1 MKRIFFVSI
10 LAVLFASCSKL
21 DQQPKSTVGK
31 EAVFQSEKG
40 LELYTTSFYSLL
52 PTYTDILRG
61 DNMSDYI
68 ARKDVPD
75 FIRDGAY
82 GPRQSTGWTWT
93 DLRNINY
100 FLENNVNTTIP
111 KEVREHYNGL
121 ARFFRA
127 WFYFAKVKRFG
138 DVPWINRTFEVND
151 PEMTKG
157 RDSRVLVMDS
167 VMKDLDYA
175 VQHIRTTEDG
185 SRSMITK
192 YIAYA
197 FKSRVC
203 LFEGTFRKYHTN
215 YGLQQTSTA
224 WLTEAAAAAKMVM
237 DQNKFSLYTGGGDA
251 KPYRELFV
259 SKAPIAAEVMLA
271 NIYSDA
277 LGLFHDANWYY
288 TSATYGDRASFTRSF
303 INTYLSID
311 GTPFTNKAAYKTM
324 SFADEVE
331 NRDKRLE
338 QTIRTKGYNRINAGN
353 LLVSPPLFSYTY
365 TGYQPTKWVLDDT
378 FYDSGSMNNNII
390 PLFRFAEIL
399 LNYAEAKAELGT
411 LSDADWN
418 TTIGALRR
426 RAGITQNTATKPTL
440 ADPYL
445 MAEYFPGITDPVILE
460 VRRER
465 GIELALEGFR
475 FYDLVRW
482 KSGKLI
488 EKAWNGMYVPA
499 LNTPLDLNKDG
510 IMDVAFYKTLPNNQ
524 VAGVNYINVSETVG
538 GRPNAMVLS
547 ESDKGEIKWMVTT
560 PRVWQ
565 DKFYLYP
572 IPENDRLMNPALG
585 QNPGW
590 NN

>member
-10 LAVLFASCSKL
+10 LAILVASCSKL

-40 LELYTTSFYSLL
+40 LELYTTSFYTLL

-75 FIRDGAY
+75 FIREGAY

-100 FLENNVNTTIP
+100 FLENNVNPAIP

-138 DVPWINRTFEVND
+138 DVPWINKTFEVGD
-151 PEMTKG
+151 PEMMKA

-167 VMKDLDYA
+167 VRRDLEYA
-175 VQHIRTTEDG
+175 SQHIRTAEDG

-203 LFEGTFRKYHTN
+203 LFEGTFRKYHTD
-215 YGLQQTSTA
+215 YGLQQTAGA
-224 WLTEAAAAAKMVM
+224 WLADAETAAKVVM
-237 DQNKFSLYTGGGDA
+237 DQSKFSLYTGGADS

-259 SKAPIAAEVMLA
+259 SKAPISSEVMLA

-277 LGLFHDANWYY
+277 LGIYHDANWYY

-311 GTPFTNKAAYKTM
+311 GTPFTSKAGYKTM
-324 SFADEVE
+324 AFADEVE

-338 QTIRTKGYNRINAGN
+338 QTIRTKGYNRINGGN
-353 LLVSPPLFSYTY
+353 ILVSPALFSYTY

-390 PLFRFAEIL
+390 PLFRFAEVL

-411 LSDADWN
+411 LSDTDWN

-426 RAGITQNTATKPTL
+426 RAGITQNTATKPRL
-440 ADPYL
+440 SDPYL
-445 MAEYFPGITDPVILE
+445 MAEYFPGITDPSILE
-460 VRRER
+460 IRRER

-482 KSGKLI
+482 KSGKLM
-488 EKAWNGMYVPA
+488 EKIWNGMYVPA

-510 IMDVAFYKTLPNNQ
+510 VMDVAFYKTLPNNQ
-524 VAGVNYINVSETVG
+524 VPGVNYINVSETVS
-538 GRPNAMVLS
+538 GRQNAMVLS
-547 ESDKGEIKWMVTT
+547 EGDKGEIKWLATM

-590 NN
+590 

>member
-10 LAVLFASCSKL
+10 LAVLFACSKL

-40 LELYTTSFYSLL
+40 LELYATSFYTLL

-100 FLENNVNTTIP
+100 FLENNVNTSIP

-151 PEMTKG
+151 PEMMKG

-167 VMKDLDYA
+167 VLRDLDYA
-175 VQHIRTTEDG
+175 TQHIRTTEDG

-192 YIAYA
+192 FVAYA

-215 YGLQQTSTA
+215 YGLQQTA
-224 WLTEAAAAAKMVM
+224 ANWLTEAATAAKIVM
-237 DQNKFSLYTGGGDA
+237 DQNKFSLYIGGADS

-259 SKAPIAAEVMLA
+259 SKAPIASEVMLA

-277 LGLFHDANWYY
+277 LGIFHDANWYY

-303 INTYLSID
+303 INTYLNID
-311 GTPFTNKAAYKTM
+311 GTPFTNKAGYKTM
-324 SFADEVE
+324 IFADEVE

-338 QTIRTKGYNRINAGN
+338 QTIRTKSYNRINGGN

-390 PLFRFAEIL
+390 PIFRYAEVL

-411 LSDADWN
+411 LSDTDWN

-445 MAEYFPGITDPVILE
+445 MAEYFPGITDPSILE
-460 VRRER
+460 IRRER

-488 EKAWNGMYVPA
+488 EKTWNGMYVPA

-510 IMDVAFYKTLPNNQ
+510 VMDVAFYRTLPNSQ
-524 VAGVNYINVSETVG
+524 VPGVTYMNVAETVS

-547 ESDKGEIKWMVTT
+547 EGDKGEIKWLVTT

-572 IPENDRLMNPALG
+572 IPESDRLMNPALG
-585 QNPGW
+585 QNPDW
-590 NN
+590 

>member
-10 LAVLFASCSKL
+10 LAVLFAACSKL

-40 LELYTTSFYSLL
+40 LELYTTSFYTLL

-61 DNMSDYI
+61 DNMSDYV

-75 FIRDGAY
+75 FIREGAY
-82 GPRQSTGWTWT
+82 GPRQSTGWTWA

-100 FLENNVNTTIP
+100 FLENNVNP
-111 KEVREHYNGL
+111 SVSKEVREHYNGL

-151 PEMTKG
+151 PEMLKG
-157 RDSRVLVMDS
+157 RDSRILVMDS
-167 VMKDLDYA
+167 VLRDLDYA
-175 VQHIRTTEDG
+175 VKHIRIAEDG

-215 YGLQQTSTA
+215 YGLQQTAGA
-224 WLTEAAAAAKMVM
+224 WLTEAATAAKVVM
-237 DQNKFSLYTGGGDA
+237 DETKFALYTGGPDS

-259 SKAPIAAEVMLA
+259 SKTPISSEVMLA

-277 LGLFHDANWYY
+277 LGVYHDANWYY

-303 INTYLSID
+303 INTYLNID
-311 GTPFTNKAAYKTM
+311 GTPFTGKTGYKAMA
-324 SFADEVE
+324 FADEVE

-338 QTIRTKGYNRINAGN
+338 QTIRTKGYNRINGGN
-353 LLVSPPLFSYTY
+353 ILVSPPLFSYTY

-378 FYDSGSMNNNII
+378 FYDGGSMNNNII
-390 PLFRFAEIL
+390 PVFRFAEIL
-399 LNYAEAKAELGT
+399 LNYAEAKAELGM

-426 RAGITQNTATKPTL
+426 RAGITQNTANKPTL

-445 MAEYFPGITDPVILE
+445 MTEYFPGINDPSILE
-460 VRRER
+460 IRRER

-482 KSGKLI
+482 KSGKLM
-488 EKAWNGMYVPA
+488 EKVWNGMYVPA

-510 IMDVAFYKTLPNNQ
+510 VLDVAFYKTLPNNQ
-524 VAGVNYINVSETVG
+524 VPGVTYINVSETVS
-538 GRPNAMVLS
+538 GRQNSMVLS
-547 ESDKGEIKWMVTT
+547 EGDKGEIKWLVTI

-585 QNPGW
+585 QNPDW
-590 NN
+590 